1 MRQLKTVLAVMLALA
16 LGVGMVGFTQAQ
28 MSPKTT
34 EGQSGG
40 MMGSGMGMMGG
51 GQMTQMT
58 PMMQM
63 MQACTQMMNQMSPMM
78 GKHGTPQQQLPQPEK
93 K

>member
-1 MRQLKTVLAVMLALA
+1 METVLVVMLALV

-40 MMGSGMGMMGG
+40 MMGSGMEMMGG
-51 GQMTQMT
+51 GQMAQ
-58 PMMQM
+58 MMQM
-63 MQACTQMMNQMSPMM
+63 MQACTKMKQQMSTMM
-78 GKHGTPQQQLPQPEK
+78 GQPGTPQQPPPQPEK